1 MKGKLIAAGVGA
13 FQAFIVGGLFY
24 EAGGV
29 FDWSVVAYGAIVWAF
44 GAVMFYKL
52 AGDVL

>member
-13 FQAFIVGGLFY
+13 FQAFIVGVLFY

-29 FDWSVVAYGAIVWAF
+29 FDWSVV
-44 GAVMFYKL
+44 L
-52 AGDVL
+52 AGRSFPIQ

>member
-13 FQAFIVGGLFY
+13 FQAFIIGGLLY
-24 EAGGV
+24 EAVGV
-29 FDWSVVAYGAIVWAF
+29 FDWSVAAYGVIVWAF
-44 GAVMFYKL
+44 GGVMFYKL

>member
-13 FQAFIVGGLFY
+13 FQAFIVGGLLY

-44 GAVMFYKL
+44 GGVMFYKL